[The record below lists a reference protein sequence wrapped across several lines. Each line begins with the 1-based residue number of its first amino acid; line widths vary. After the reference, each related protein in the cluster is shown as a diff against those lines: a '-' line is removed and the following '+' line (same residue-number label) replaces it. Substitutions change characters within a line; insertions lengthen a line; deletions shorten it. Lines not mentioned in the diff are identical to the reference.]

1 MNTDAQPVASS
12 ATVETPV
19 IPATAV
25 DQAVASNDVS
35 AFREARRAERS
46 GKPLAPST
54 PDSASGE
61 PVDQAASTDATSKPP
76 ASEPGKPKKNA
87 DTRVQEL
94 LADRAR
100 ERERAERAEREL
112 AALRTGQTPPKD
124 VKADSSPAA
133 AAETFPEYE
142 EYLKTAGH
150 EDHSYERYLRE
161 QAKHIVREEMR
172 AEREQADREAG
183 RQRAAQSVQERDTQ
197 FRKRLDEAT
206 KADPAFMETLSD
218 DVMALRPFSAIR
230 DANGRWTE
238 QPTGYHAVADEVLSS
253 EVAPQLL
260 RHFSDHPEDLHRIAK
275 MLPTHLLKEMGR
287 LEARITSGAPQ
298 TPPTKVI
305 SDAPPPAP
313 TLSTRSSDSGSA
325 SDAAV
330 QSGDVAAYRQARLR
344 ERTANLR

>member
-12 ATVETPV
+12 ATVDTPV
-19 IPATAV
+19 IPASAV

-46 GKPLAPST
+46 GKPLTPSA

-61 PVDQAASTDATSKPP
+61 PVDQAASTDATSKAP

-100 ERERAERAEREL
+100 ERDRAERAEREL

-124 VKADSSPAA
+124 VPAA
-133 AAETFPEYE
+133 SSTATVPETFPTYDAYLATHPDASYE
-142 EYLKTAGH
+142 QYLDERSDFRVEQKLKT
-150 EDHSYERYLRE
+150 
-161 QAKHIVREEMR
+161 
-172 AEREQADREAG
+172 EREKAEQDTH
-183 RQRAAQSVQERDTQ
+183 RQRAAQSVKERDTQ
-197 FRKRLDEAT
+197 FNARMDAAI

-313 TLSTRSSDSGSA
+313 TLSTRSSDTGSA

-330 QSGDVAAYRQARLR
+330 ASGDVAAYREARLR

>member
-46 GKPLAPST
+46 GKPLAPSS

-124 VKADSSPAA
+124 VPADSSTATAA
-133 AAETFPEYE
+133 
-142 EYLKTAGH
+142 
-150 EDHSYERYLRE
+150 
-161 QAKHIVREEMR
+161 
-172 AEREQADREAG
+172 
-183 RQRAAQSVQERDTQ
+183 
-197 FRKRLDEAT
+197 
-206 KADPAFMETLSD
+206 
-218 DVMALRPFSAIR
+218 
-230 DANGRWTE
+230 
-238 QPTGYHAVADEVLSS
+238 
-253 EVAPQLL
+253 
-260 RHFSDHPEDLHRIAK
+260 
-275 MLPTHLLKEMGR
+275 
-287 LEARITSGAPQ
+287 
-298 TPPTKVI
+298 
-305 SDAPPPAP
+305 
-313 TLSTRSSDSGSA
+313 
-325 SDAAV
+325 
-330 QSGDVAAYRQARLR
+330 
-344 ERTANLR
+344 